1 MKYEDQI
8 PDEDAIESLNSRLEK
23 VDPLWYE
30 FNDLQIGIELQTP
43 DRAAENEEERAKF
56 EDLYF
61 DIVSPIK
68 NMLKKH
74 LHQFNPASEAG
85 SQAPVENNVKS
96 RVSFQPSVELEPI
109 KIPKFHERYN
119 AAKNLK
125 LCIVCL
131 RNTHPTRKCKSQR
144 CFKCKKS
151 HNVLLHKEIA
161 ERQAAIAYSKQS
173 TASPAD
179 PASCTPQQ
187 QVSQP
192 SNRSANEGSAA
203 EISRNSSTN
212 HSTLVSAIQNRKPEN
227 VQTYGNANSGVVGHE
242 GTK

>member
-1 MKYEDQI
+1 MYEDQI

-74 LHQFNPASEAG
+74 LHQFKPASEAG

-96 RVSFQPSVELEPI
+96 CVSFQPSVELEPI
-109 KIPKFHERYN
+109 KIPKFHGDYN
-119 AAKNLK
+119 SWLGYKEL
-125 LCIVCL
+125 
-131 RNTHPTRKCKSQR
+131 
-144 CFKCKKS
+144 FK
-151 HNVLLHKEIA
+151 
-161 ERQAAIAYSKQS
+161 
-173 TASPAD
+173 T
-179 PASCTPQQ
+179 
-187 QVSQP
+187 
-192 SNRSANEGSAA
+192 
-203 EISRNSSTN
+203 
-212 HSTLVSAIQNRKPEN
+212 
-227 VQTYGNANSGVVGHE
+227 
-242 GTK
+242 

>member
-23 VDPLWYE
+23 VDPLRYE

-61 DIVSPIK
+61 DMVSPIK

-74 LHQFNPASEAG
+74 LHQFNPASETG
-85 SQAPVENNVKS
+85 SHAPVENNVES

-109 KIPKFHERYN
+109 KIPKFHESYN

-131 RNTHPTRKCKSQR
+131 RNTHPTWKCKSQR

-161 ERQAAIAYSKQS
+161 ERQAAIAYKKQS

-187 QVSQP
+187 QMSQP

-203 EISRNSSTN
+203 EISRNSSRIIAPSYQLFKTEN
-212 HSTLVSAIQNRKPEN
+212 QKTFKRTETRIAVS
-227 VQTYGNANSGVVGHE
+227 
-242 GTK
+242 